1 MTPKYEPLVQA
12 SINAIKRQRER
23 IVSQLEKEFNEKV
36 NRYTSHLDKT
46 LEKIYSENEVI
57 GWELN
62 PFEKEEIEQMNN
74 ELDDEL

>member
-1 MTPKYEPLVQA
+1 MTPKYDPLVQA

-36 NRYTSHLDKT
+36 NQHTSHLDKALET
-46 LEKIYSENEVI
+46 LYRENEVI

-62 PFEKEEIEQMNN
+62 PFEKEEIEQMNK
-74 ELDDEL
+74 ELDDE

>member
-23 IVSQLEKEFNEKV
+23 IVSQLEKEFYEKV
-36 NRYTSHLDKT
+36 NQHTSHLDKALET
-46 LEKIYSENEVI
+46 LYRENEVI

-62 PFEKEEIEQMNN
+62 PFEKEEIEQMNK